1 MFTISF
7 SQVESSKAPLT
18 HIEREVAMRPEFLER
33 SQKLLYKVENVRL
46 DGDAFYNE
54 PYVTCDL
61 HVTADLVVPSSRS
74 LEPVTYHEDFRF
86 SENYSE
92 DAVSKEELEASETP
106 IVQVEDDQI
115 DLQTAIEDNLLLHIP
130 TTILTPEEEDQ
141 DIYPEGNGWAV
152 ISEAEFDEG
161 KKNQVNP
168 AFAKLKELLDQKD
181 NQQDK
186 D

>member
-7 SQVESSKAPLT
+7 SQVENNKSPLI
-18 HIEREVAMRPEFLER
+18 HIEHEVTMRPEFLER
-33 SQKLLYKVENVRL
+33 SQKLLYQAKNVHL
-46 DGDAFYNE
+46 VGDAFYSE

-74 LEPVTYHEDFRF
+74 LEPVNYHEDFHF

-92 DAVSKEELEASETP
+92 DQVAKEELEASETP
-106 IVQVEDDQI
+106 IVQIENDQI

-141 DIYPEGNGWAV
+141 DIYPEGQGWAV
-152 ISEAEFDEG
+152 ISETKFDEG

-186 D
+186 N